1 MDYAESH
8 GQHYEGIQKKHQKS
22 DRRFRPNRDRHEQTE
37 RDKRDE
43 DSRLLV
49 ELCYSVLQ
57 VEGKSIALS
66 RLRGLAAR
74 VEIQFV

>member
-1 MDYAESH
+1 MDYAES
-8 GQHYEGIQKKHQKS
+8 QRQQYEGIQQEHQKS
-22 DRRFRPNRDRHEQTE
+22 DRRFRPNWDRHDQAE

-57 VEGKSIALS
+57 VEGESIALN
-66 RLRGLAAR
+66 RLRGLPAR
-74 VEIQFV
+74 VGIQFV